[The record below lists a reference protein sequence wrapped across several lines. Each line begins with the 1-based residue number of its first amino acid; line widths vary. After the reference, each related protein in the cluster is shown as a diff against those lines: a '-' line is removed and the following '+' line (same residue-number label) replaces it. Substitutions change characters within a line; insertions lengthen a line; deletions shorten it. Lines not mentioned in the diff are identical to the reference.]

1 MDVIGAQADDE
12 EQDFIRRVC
21 EQELLS
27 SDNLLGLFAPLIKD
41 ICSSPLQYPD
51 PQVITYKDYV
61 SLIIYINT
69 THYYVLNGVLSLKI
83 ETFITIIKG
92 DT

>member
-12 EQDFIRRVC
+12 EQDFIRKVC

-27 SDNLLGLFAPLIKD
+27 GDNLLGLFAPLIKD

-51 PQVITYKDYV
+51 PQVILFRNYV
-61 SLIIYINT
+61 SHFIESITYSFYI
-69 THYYVLNGVLSLKI
+69 LNGILKLVPH
-83 ETFITIIKG
+83 
-92 DT
+92 

>member
-51 PQVITYKDYV
+51 PQVIKYKDYV

-69 THYYVLNGVLSLKI
+69 TPRKNRNFYYYNKRRYVIFGLS
-83 ETFITIIKG
+83 FIL
-92 DT
+92 